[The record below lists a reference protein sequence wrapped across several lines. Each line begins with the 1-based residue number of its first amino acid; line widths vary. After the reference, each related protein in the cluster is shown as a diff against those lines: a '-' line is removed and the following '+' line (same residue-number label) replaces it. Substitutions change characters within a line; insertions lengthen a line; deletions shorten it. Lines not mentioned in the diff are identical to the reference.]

1 MNKEYISELV
11 KDIFIKHLEL
21 DNNYFSQYSDDG
33 DNLYIV
39 KDLGCD
45 ILSRYEI
52 LNDIEKKC
60 GILFGD
66 DDVIWKDDL
75 TIFQYIECI
84 YQNLEK
90 NKFTKF

>member
-1 MNKEYISELV
+1 MNKEYISTLV
-11 KDIFIKHLEL
+11 KDIFIKHLKL
-21 DNNYFSQYSDDG
+21 DKNYFSNYSDDG

-39 KDLGCD
+39 KDLECD

-60 GILFGD
+60 GILFSD

-90 NKFTKF
+90 NRFTKF